1 MPQPLID
8 SSPWLRRLRTVGRA
22 LTTPLEPDDYL
33 KLFNPLWSA
42 RELRGRVEKVVKETE
57 RAATLVIK
65 PGWGW
70 SFNHGPGQY
79 IGIGVEIDGKYHWR
93 SYSLSSV
100 PLHENGT
107 VSITIKAMPE
117 GFLSDHLV
125 NGLEPG
131 TIVRLAAPQGDF
143 VLPDPPPEKML
154 FIVGGSGITPVMS
167 ILRTLDRR
175 QLEADAALPDV
186 VLAYSAVDED
196 DMMFVHELR
205 VMAMRYTNFTFHER
219 FTDADGILTPDQ
231 LDDVCP
237 DWRERESWACGP
249 APMLDAFSELYED
262 NKLTDHLHIE
272 RFSLA
277 TVASEAAGGQVT
289 FGVGGPSVQIDGATT
304 LLEAGEKAGINML
317 FGCRMGICHTCDVPL
332 ASGRVRDLR
341 SGEEHDNP
349 NEYIQTCV
357 SVAAGDCTLTL

>member
-1 MPQPLID
+1 MPQSSID
-8 SSPWLRRLRTVGRA
+8 RSTWLRRLRRAGHA
-22 LTTPLEPDDYL
+22 LTTPLSPDDYFTL
-33 KLFNPLWSA
+33 INPLWSA
-42 RELRGRVEKVVKETE
+42 RELRGRVESVVKETD

-70 SFNHGPGQY
+70 KFDHAPGQY

-117 GFLSDHLV
+117 GFMSDHLV

-143 VLPDPPPEKML
+143 VLPDPPPERLL
-154 FIVGGSGITPVMS
+154 FLVGGSGITPVMS
-167 ILRTLDRR
+167 ILRTMDRR
-175 QLEADAALPDV
+175 QLAADEALPDT
-186 VLAYSAVDED
+186 VLAYSATDED

-205 VMAMRYTNFTFHER
+205 VMAMRYPNFTFIER
-219 FTDADGILTPDQ
+219 FTDRDGILTPDH
-231 LDDVCP
+231 LDGIVP
-237 DWRERESWACGP
+237 DWRERATWACGP
-249 APMLDAFSELYED
+249 APMLDAFTELYERHGLID
-262 NKLTDHLHIE
+262 RLHIE

-277 TVASEAAGGQVT
+277 TVDSEASGGSVT
-289 FGVGGPSVQIDGATT
+289 FGVGGPTVQVDGATT
-304 LLEAGEKAGINML
+304 LLEAGEKAGVNML

>member
-1 MPQPLID
+1 MTEPLIER
-8 SSPWLRRLRTVGRA
+8 SRVLRGVRAFGRG
-22 LTTPLEPDDYL
+22 LTTPLMPDDYL

-42 RELRGRVEKVVKETE
+42 RELRGRVEKVINETE

-70 SFNHGPGQY
+70 SLDHAPGQY

-117 GFLSDHLV
+117 GFMSDHLV
-125 NGLEPG
+125 NGLAPG

-143 VLPDPPPEKML
+143 VLPDPPPAKML

-167 ILRTLDRR
+167 MLRTLDRR
-175 QLEADAALPDV
+175 DSVPDA
-186 VLAYSAVDED
+186 VLVYSAVNED

-205 VMAMRYTNFTFHER
+205 VLAMRFKSFRFYER

-231 LDDVCP
+231 IDKACP
-237 DWRERESWACGP
+237 DWLERETWACGP
-249 APMLDAFSELYED
+249 APMLDAFSEHFEEHD
-262 NKLTDHLHIE
+262 RIKHLHIE

-277 TVASEAAGGQVT
+277 TVDSEASGGMVT
-289 FGVGGPSVQIDGATT
+289 FGDSGPSVHVDGATT
-304 LLEAGEKAGINML
+304 LLEAGEKAGVNML

-332 ASGRVRDLR
+332 QSGRVRDLR
-341 SGEEHDNP
+341 TGEEHDNP

-357 SVAAGDCTLTL
+357 SVAAGDCTLRV